1 MRGSHSPAH
10 RPRRP
15 GVGRGNAKAGKHLR
29 AIKQAVPKQR
39 AEWMELVHGVNVLRM
54 DEEQQKFV
62 NSHYRQLVNR
72 GLNLAEAR
80 DVVELA
86 NAEYYGAIAFHRH
99 VSVTDLLA
107 CRQEESDVNGRA
119 GGWRRGCRGRDH
131 GHHRSDHQDG
141 DDLFRVWKTERRQF
155 QLYLMGFF

>member
-1 MRGSHSPAH
+1 MRSPHSPAH

-15 GVGRGNAKAGKHLR
+15 GVGRGDAKAGKHLR

-107 CRQEESDVNGRA
+107 YRQEKMTLMSAPAD
-119 GGWRRGCRGRDH
+119 GGGGAV
-131 GHHRSDHQDG
+131 GVTTVTTEVTTKMATTFFTFEKLNDG
-141 DDLFRVWKTERRQF
+141 NFSFT
-155 QLYLMGFF
+155 